1 MREVGVI
8 IVEVTKTGR
17 HRHPENIR
25 YIRLRNGLCSVYL
38 HPFSLTNAYPRATL
52 SFHVFR
58 QRSTCAI
65 LPLRS
70 CCQLLTSIHSTDI
83 V

>member
-52 SFHVFR
+52 SLSFHVRDSSVNDRDVNFSPEFTAR
-58 QRSTCAI
+58 I
-65 LPLRS
+65 
-70 CCQLLTSIHSTDI
+70 
-83 V
+83 

>member
-38 HPFSLTNAYPRATL
+38 HPFSLTNAYPRPTL

-65 LPLRS
+65 RLVNFSPEFTAR
-70 CCQLLTSIHSTDI
+70 I
-83 V
+83 

>member
-52 SFHVFR
+52 SFHVLR
-58 QRSTCAI
+58 QRLTCAI
-65 LPLRS
+65 LPLLSS
-70 CCQLLTSIHSTDI
+70 CKLLT
-83 V
+83 

>member
-65 LPLRS
+65 LPLHRVVNFS
-70 CCQLLTSIHSTDI
+70 PQFTARI
-83 V
+83 